1 MASGDV
7 KYELK
12 TVKSL
17 RGMEARV
24 AAKWENDGWQL
35 VEQAD
40 APMLR
45 TSLTFRRAK
54 KQVPRWAW
62 MAGAAVAVVCVGAI
76 ITGSVLEGSGSPT
89 PIASATDIAAAPSA
103 APSEAPPEAPAES
116 PPAVTTVPDVEVVSA
131 FRSFFAERAAA
142 SVMVGKAVTDV
153 SFSNRVVRVTFDP
166 AAAGVSQ
173 QVFDELNAFDNLASF
188 AATPI
193 AFNDDLGNRL
203 RPSIDAIETVTPDG
217 NSLGTFSSTDILALN
232 ELSK

>member
-1 MASGDV
+1 MAGDDV
-7 KYELK
+7 QYEHK

-24 AAKWENDGWQL
+24 AAKWEKEGWEL
-35 VEQAD
+35 VDQAD

-62 MAGAAVAVVCVGAI
+62 IAGASVAVVCVAAI
-76 ITGSVLEGSGSPT
+76 ITGSILEGSGTPT
-89 PIASATDIAAAPSA
+89 PSASATDIAATPRA
-103 APSEAPPEAPAES
+103 APSEAPTEGPAES
-116 PPAVTTVPDVEVVSA
+116 PPAATTDAEVVSA
-131 FRSFFAERAAA
+131 FRSYFAERAAA
-142 SVMVGKAVTDV
+142 NVMVGKAVTDV

-166 AAAGVSQ
+166 DAAGVSQ
-173 QVFDELNAFDNLASF
+173 ELFDELKGFDNLASF

-203 RPSIDAIETVTPDG
+203 RPGIDTIETVTPDG
-217 NSLGTFSSTDILALN
+217 SSLGTFSSADILALN
-232 ELSK
+232 ELSE

>member
-1 MASGDV
+1 MAGGDMQ
-7 KYELK
+7 YELK

-24 AAKWENDGWQL
+24 AAKWEKDGWEL

-62 MAGAAVAVVCVGAI
+62 IAGAAVAVVCVAAI
-76 ITGSVLEGSGSPT
+76 ITGSVLEGSGTPT
-89 PIASATDIAAAPSA
+89 PSASATEIAATPRA
-103 APSEAPPEAPAES
+103 APTEAPTEAPAES
-116 PPAVTTVPDVEVVSA
+116 PPAAMTVPDAEVVSA
-131 FRSFFAERAAA
+131 FRSYFDERAAA
-142 SVMVGKAVTDV
+142 GVMVGKAVTDV

-166 AAAGVSQ
+166 DAAGVSQ
-173 QVFDELNAFDNLASF
+173 ELFDKLKAFDNLALF

-203 RPSIDAIETVTPDG
+203 RPGIDAIETVTPDG
-217 NSLGTFSSTDILALN
+217 TSLGTFSSADILAIN